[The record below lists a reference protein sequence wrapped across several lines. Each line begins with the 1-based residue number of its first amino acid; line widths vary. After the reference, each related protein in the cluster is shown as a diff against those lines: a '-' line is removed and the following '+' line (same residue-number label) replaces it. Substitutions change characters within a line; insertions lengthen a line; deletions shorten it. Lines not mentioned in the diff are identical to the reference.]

1 MPRKKAA
8 TPFLDALL
16 EKPFPVLAGAHYPA
30 SPSSPAPLLSASP
43 GQPRAARP
51 GDDMTLKYPQEQLLA
66 FVQAMANVA
75 ASDGRITEDE
85 RQQLDDMV
93 VGIGLSP
100 RDEQVAALIER
111 EFQKPS
117 RLTDIV
123 SKIEIREL
131 RVSLLRMLVEVACAD
146 GELANEERASVKEA
160 ASAFGLDV
168 SVADELI
175 DWTLASIKLEQRE
188 REIMAKLLE

>member
-1 MPRKKAA
+1 
-8 TPFLDALL
+8 
-16 EKPFPVLAGAHYPA
+16 
-30 SPSSPAPLLSASP
+30 
-43 GQPRAARP
+43 
-51 GDDMTLKYPQEQLLA
+51 MTREYPQEQLMA

-100 RDEQVAALIER
+100 RDEQVAALIEQ

-123 SKIEIREL
+123 GKIEIREL
-131 RVSLLRMLVEVACAD
+131 RASLLRMIVEVACAD
-146 GELANEERASVKEA
+146 GEIANEERASVKEA
-160 ASAFGLDV
+160 AGAFGLDV

-175 DWTLASIKLEQRE
+175 DWTLDSIKLEQRE
-188 REIMAKLLE
+188 REIMAKLL

>member
-1 MPRKKAA
+1 
-8 TPFLDALL
+8 
-16 EKPFPVLAGAHYPA
+16 
-30 SPSSPAPLLSASP
+30 
-43 GQPRAARP
+43 
-51 GDDMTLKYPQEQLLA
+51 MTREYPQEQLLA

-100 RDEQVAALIER
+100 RDKQVAELIER

-146 GELANEERASVKEA
+146 GEIANEERASVKEA

-168 SVADELI
+168 TAAGELI

-188 REIMAKLLE
+188 QEIMAKLL

>member
-1 MPRKKAA
+1 
-8 TPFLDALL
+8 
-16 EKPFPVLAGAHYPA
+16 
-30 SPSSPAPLLSASP
+30 
-43 GQPRAARP
+43 
-51 GDDMTLKYPQEQLLA
+51 MTREYPQEQLLA

-85 RQQLDDMV
+85 RQQLDNVV

-100 RDEQVAALIER
+100 RDEQVAAVIER
-111 EFQKPS
+111 EFQKPG
-117 RLTDIV
+117 RLSDIV
-123 SKIEIREL
+123 GKIEIREL

-146 GELANEERASVKEA
+146 GEIASEERASVKEA

-188 REIMAKLLE
+188 RDIMAKLL

>member
-1 MPRKKAA
+1 
-8 TPFLDALL
+8 
-16 EKPFPVLAGAHYPA
+16 
-30 SPSSPAPLLSASP
+30 
-43 GQPRAARP
+43 
-51 GDDMTLKYPQEQLLA
+51 MTREYPQEQLLA

-93 VGIGLSP
+93 VGVGLSP

-123 SKIEIREL
+123 SKIELREL
-131 RVSLLRMLVEVACAD
+131 RASLLRMLVEVACAD
-146 GELANEERASVKEA
+146 GEIANEERASVKEA
-160 ASAFGLDV
+160 AGAFGFDA
-168 SVADELI
+168 SVVDELI
-175 DWTLASIKLEQRE
+175 NWALDSIKLDQRE
-188 REIMAKLLE
+188 QEIMAKLM

>member
-1 MPRKKAA
+1 MTR
-8 TPFLDALL
+8 
-16 EKPFPVLAGAHYPA
+16 EYPE
-30 SPSSPAPLLSASP
+30 
-43 GQPRAARP
+43 
-51 GDDMTLKYPQEQLLA
+51 EQLMA

-75 ASDGRITEDE
+75 ASDGRVTEDE
-85 RQQLDDMV
+85 RQHLDDMV

-100 RDEQVAALIER
+100 QDARVSALIEQ

-123 SKIEIREL
+123 GKIEIREM
-131 RVSLLRMLVEVACAD
+131 RAALLRMIVEVACAD
-146 GELANEERASVKEA
+146 GEIANEERASVKEA
-160 ASAFGLDV
+160 ATAFGLDV

-188 REIMAKLLE
+188 QEIMAKLL